1 MDKIVLL
8 ALESW
13 ERLPIR
19 RNSVLVGF
27 RARKLEDI
35 QEETE
40 EIVDSRTDRPEAES
54 EAENEVK
61 S

>member
-1 MDKIVLL
+1 
-8 ALESW
+8 
-13 ERLPIR
+13 
-19 RNSVLVGF
+19 VGF

-35 QEETE
+35 QKETE
-40 EIVDSRTDRPEAES
+40 KIVDSRANRPEAES